1 MTPIDRRGR
10 TVILLAFAIT
20 VLVAGLV
27 VVAVARGPSPSS
39 GGAGAR
45 AGTSAGLTIYP
56 EDDRTT
62 FPTLSGP
69 DLEGRALTTAD
80 YDGKILVVN
89 IWGSWC
95 GPCRAEAPALS
106 RVAKASAADGVQFL
120 GIDTRDNAS
129 AAQAFVDKF
138 DLPYPSFDD
147 GDGRVLLRLK
157 GIAPL
162 ASVPSTVFVSRRGEV
177 AAAAIGP
184 VDETT
189 LQGLVDDLLAEG
201 G

>member
-20 VLVAGLV
+20 ALVAGLV
-27 VVAVARGPSPSS
+27 VVAVVRGPTPSA
-39 GGAGAR
+39 GGAG
-45 AGTSAGLTIYP
+45 AGTSAGLTLYP
-56 EDDRTT
+56 ENDRTT

-69 DLEGRALTTAD
+69 DLEARPLTTAD
-80 YDGKILVVN
+80 FGGKILVVN

-106 RVAKASAADGVQFL
+106 RAAKASAADGVQFL
-120 GIDTRDNAS
+120 GIDTRDNTS
-129 AAQAFVDKF
+129 AAQAFVERF

-147 GDGRVLLRLK
+147 RDGRVLLHLK

-162 ASVPSTVFVSRRGEV
+162 ASVPSTALVSARGEV
-177 AAAAIGP
+177 AAVAIGP
-184 VDETT
+184 LDETT
-189 LQGLVDDLLAEG
+189 LQGLIDDLLAERR
-201 G
+201 